1 MNKEKNLEDN
11 SVGLG
16 IDWIF
21 EPSVNFYI
29 MKNRMRWMK
38 KVDRDG
44 PEREFDYYYIT
55 SKYKGVLEK
64 YDLRIMRRYDLSD
77 TYLAVAQ
84 GSPFK

>member
-1 MNKEKNLEDN
+1 MNKEKKLEDN

-16 IDWIF
+16 IDWMF

-55 SKYKGVLEK
+55 SNYKGLLEK
-64 YDLRIMRRYDLSD
+64 YNLRIVRRYDLSG
-77 TYLAVAQ
+77 TYLAIAQ
-84 GSPFK
+84 DNPVK